1 MNNARQVTNQLL
13 ESIDDGLLTNKTVL
27 ESLLRYLSEDQVA
40 EFYQS
45 LVDEGYPLPKS
56 PRAAASTPRMSDLPP
71 VAKQPYTYSSWS

>member
-1 MNNARQVTNQLL
+1 MSNARQVTNQLL

-27 ESLLRYLSEDQVA
+27 EALLIYLSEDQVA

-45 LVDEGYPLPKS
+45 LVDEGYPVPKS
-56 PRAAASTPRMSDLPP
+56 PRADSPRMSDLPP